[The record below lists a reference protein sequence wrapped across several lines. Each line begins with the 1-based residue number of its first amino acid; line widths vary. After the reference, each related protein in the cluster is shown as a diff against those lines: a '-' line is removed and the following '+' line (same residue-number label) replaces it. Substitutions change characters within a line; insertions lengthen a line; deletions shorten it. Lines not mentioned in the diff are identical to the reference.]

1 MKRIILLLAALLLA
15 TPLLIGTTLA
25 ATITIVNVDGAGE
38 GFNDNTPAAPVGGN
52 PGTTIGQQR
61 LNLFQHAA
69 GIWGGLLDST
79 VEIRVESSFDAL
91 SCDAG
96 SAVLGS
102 AGPMYV
108 DRDFTNAEWAGTWY
122 HVALGSKRAGSDL
135 VAGGNDI
142 RARFN
147 SDIDNN
153 ENCLSGTNWYYGFD
167 GNEGGDVEL
176 LPVLLH
182 EMGHGLGFSTLVDED
197 TGAEF
202 NGLPDTYE
210 RHILDNTTG
219 LHWPDMTAG
228 QRVTSAINSGNLVW
242 DGDGVT
248 GASGYFLEGEPK
260 LFNNAPG
267 GLPATMAVG
276 LASFGPP
283 VTSPGVTGD
292 VVQVDDGTGLPT
304 EGCSALV
311 NGAQITGN
319 IALVDRG
326 SCSFVSKAQNAQ
338 DAGAIAVI
346 IVDNSGAS
354 TPPGLGGSSG
364 TITIP
369 VVSVTTADGA
379 LLKAEL
385 GNGLNVTI
393 GLDNSVLAGADSQGR
408 VKIFAPNPTQGGS
421 SISHWDVSA
430 NPSLLM
436 EPAITGILSDTV
448 DLTIQHFDDIG
459 WFSPRVSAVDEVPA
473 AAARLEANY
482 PNPFN
487 PTTRIAFNL
496 TRSGAVKLEVFD
508 LRGRLVRTLV
518 NGNLGADE
526 HVVTWHGRDDNG
538 SQVASG
544 VYLYRLSAPGFEE
557 SRRMVLM
564 K

>member
-1 MKRIILLLAALLLA
+1 MKRIILLLAALLLLA
-15 TPLLIGTTLA
+15 GNVPA
-25 ATITIVNVDGAGE
+25 ATLVIVNVDSAGD
-38 GFNDNTPAAPVGGN
+38 GYNDSTPAAPVGGN

-69 GIWGGLLDST
+69 DIWGNLLASN
-79 VEIRVESSFDAL
+79 VEIRIESSFDAL
-91 SCDAG
+91 DCDANG
-96 SAVLGS
+96 AVLGS
-102 AGPMYV
+102 AGPMFV
-108 DRDFTNAEWAGTWY
+108 DRDFTGAEWAGTWY
-122 HVALGSKRAGSDL
+122 HIALANKRADTDL
-135 VAGGNDI
+135 VVGGNDI

-147 SDIDNN
+147 SAIDNN
-153 ENCLSGTNWYYGFD
+153 DNCLSGTNWYYGFD

-182 EMGHGLGFSTLVDED
+182 EMGHGLGFSTLVNKD

-219 LHWPDMTAG
+219 LHWHEMTAAE
-228 QRVTSAINSGNLVW
+228 RVISAVNTGNLVW
-242 DGDGVT
+242 DGAAVT
-248 GASGYFLEGEPK
+248 GASSYFLDGEPK
-260 LFNNAPG
+260 LFNNAPA

-276 LASFGPP
+276 LASFGAIIDAA
-283 VTSPGVTGD
+283 GITGD
-292 VVQVDDGTGLPT
+292 VVLADDGTGLPT
-304 EGCSALV
+304 EACSPLI
-311 NGAQITGN
+311 NGAQIAGN
-319 IALVDRG
+319 IALIDRG
-326 SCSFVSKAQNAQ
+326 SCTFVSKAQNAQ

-354 TPPGLGGSSG
+354 TPPSLGGSSG
-364 TITIP
+364 TIVIP

-385 GNGLNVTI
+385 GNGLNLTI
-393 GLDNSVLAGADSQGR
+393 GLDTSVLAGADSQGR
-408 VKIFAPNPTQGGS
+408 VKLYAPNPIEGGS

-436 EPAITGILSDTV
+436 EPAITGILSDSV

-459 WFSPRVSAVDEVPA
+459 WFSPRVAAVDDLPA
-473 AAARLEANY
+473 AVSRLEANY

-487 PTTRIAFNL
+487 PSTNIAFRL
-496 TRSGAVKLEVFD
+496 TEAGPVKLEVFD
-508 LRGRLVRTLV
+508 ARGRLVRTLV
-518 NGNLGADE
+518 DGHLDVEN
-526 HVVTWHGRDDNG
+526 HVVTWYGRDSAG
-538 SQVASG
+538 RQVASG
-544 VYLYRLSAPGFEE
+544 VYLYRLTAPGFQE

>member
-1 MKRIILLLAALLLA
+1 MKRIILLLAVLLMA
-15 TPLLIGTTLA
+15 TSAPA
-25 ATITIVNVDGAGE
+25 ATLTIVNVDSAGE
-38 GFNDNTPAAPVGGN
+38 GFNDPTPAAPVGGN

-69 GIWGGLLDST
+69 DIWGALLESN
-79 VEIRVESSFDAL
+79 VEIRIESSFDAL
-91 SCDAG
+91 SCDAS

-108 DRDFTNAEWAGTWY
+108 DRDFSGAEWAGTWY
-122 HVALGSKRAGSDL
+122 HVALGSKRAGTDL
-135 VAGGNDI
+135 VPGGNDI

-147 SDIDNN
+147 SSIDNN

-182 EMGHGLGFSTLVDED
+182 EMGHGLGFSTLVDEA

-202 NGLPDTYE
+202 NGFPDTYS
-210 RHILDNTTG
+210 RHILDTSTG
-219 LHWPDMTAG
+219 LTWAQMSDA
-228 QRVTSAINSGNLVW
+228 QRVASAVNSGNLVW
-242 DGDGVT
+242 NGSAVT
-248 GASGYFLEGEPK
+248 EASSFFLDGEPK
-260 LFNNAPG
+260 LFNNAPA
-267 GLPATMAVG
+267 GLPATMPVG
-276 LASFGPP
+276 LASFGAAITA
-283 VTSPGVTGD
+283 VGVTGD
-292 VVQVDDGTGLPT
+292 VVLVDDGSGTASD
-304 EGCSALV
+304 GCSALV
-311 NGAQITGN
+311 NGGQIAGN
-319 IALVDRG
+319 IALIDRG
-326 SCSFVSKAQNAQ
+326 TCAFVDKAQNAQ
-338 DAGAIAVI
+338 DAGAIGVI
-346 IVDNSGAS
+346 IVDNLPSA

-369 VVSVTTADGA
+369 VVSVTQSDGN

-408 VKIFAPNPTQGGS
+408 VKLYAPNPIQPGS

-448 DLTIQHFDDIG
+448 DLTIQHFDDLG
-459 WFSPRVSAVDEVPA
+459 WFSPRVAPVEDVPA
-473 AAARLEANY
+473 LARLDANY

-487 PTTRIAFNL
+487 PTTRIVFSLKA
-496 TRSGAVKLEVFD
+496 SGPVTLEVFD
-508 LRGRLVRTLV
+508 ARGRLVRTLV
-518 NGNLGADE
+518 DE
-526 HVVTWHGRDDNG
+526 RLEAAEHQVTWNGRDQG
-538 SQVASG
+538 GRQVASG
-544 VYLYRLSAPGFEE
+544 VYLYRLTAPGFQD

>member
-1 MKRIILLLAALLLA
+1 MKRIILLLAVLLMA
-15 TPLLIGTTLA
+15 TGAPA
-25 ATITIVNVDGAGE
+25 ATITIVNGDSAGE
-38 GFNDNTPAAPVGGN
+38 GFNDTTPAAPVGGN

-69 GIWGGLLDST
+69 DIWGGLLDSN
-79 VEIRVESSFDAL
+79 VEIRIESSFDPL
-91 SCDAG
+91 SCDASG
-96 SAVLGS
+96 AVLGS

-108 DRDFTNAEWAGTWY
+108 DRDFTGAEWAGTWY
-122 HVALGSKRAGSDL
+122 HVALGSKRAGTDL
-135 VAGGNDI
+135 VVGGNDI

-202 NGLPDTYE
+202 NGLPDTYS
-210 RHILDNTTG
+210 RHLLDTTTG
-219 LHWPDMTAG
+219 LHWHEMTA
-228 QRVTSAINSGNLVW
+228 QQIVASAINTGNLVW
-242 DGDGVT
+242 DGSAVT
-248 GASGYFLEGEPK
+248 NASGYFLEGTPK
-260 LFNNAPG
+260 LFNNAPA
-267 GLPATMAVG
+267 GLPATMPLG
-276 LASFGPP
+276 LASFGAQ
-283 VTSPGVTGD
+283 VTPAGVTGD
-292 VVQVDDGTGLPT
+292 VVLVDDGTGLPT
-304 EGCSALV
+304 EGCSPLINGGLV
-311 NGAQITGN
+311 AGN

-326 SCSFVSKAQNAQ
+326 SCAFVDKAQNAQ

-346 IVDNSGAS
+346 IVDNSGGA
-354 TPPGLGGSSG
+354 TPPPLGGSSG

-393 GLDNSVLAGADSQGR
+393 AQDTSELAGADAQGR
-408 VKIFAPNPTQGGS
+408 VRMFNPNPTQPGS

-459 WFSPRVSAVDEVPA
+459 WFAPRVAPASDVPA
-473 AAARLEANY
+473 VARLDANY

-487 PTTRIAFNL
+487 PTTRIAFSL
-496 TRSGAVKLEVFD
+496 KTAGKVKLEVFD
-508 LRGRLVRTLV
+508 ARGRLVRTLV
-518 NGNLGADE
+518 DGQLDADQ
-526 HVVTWHGRDDNG
+526 HVVTWHGRDEG
-538 SQVASG
+538 GRQVASG
-544 VYLYRLSAPGFEE
+544 VYLYRLTAPGFQD